1 MLASSSAWFSVPGV
15 LIALFA
21 IVALLAAMRVYFRA
35 STGQAL
41 IAQQQVLIETYEA
54 RLNEQDR
61 QINALKRQNEEQ
73 AEQIR
78 VLTDLVTQKTAVEAL
93 TILVRQGFAKLGA
106 GDLK

>member
-1 MLASSSAWFSVPGV
+1 
-15 LIALFA
+15 
-21 IVALLAAMRVYFRA
+21 MRRD
-35 STGQAL
+35 S
-41 IAQQQVLIETYEA
+41 
-54 RLNEQDR
+54 NEQDR
-61 QINALKRQNEEQ
+61 QISALRKQNEEQ